1 MTLIDRYK
9 RPLARGLQRA
19 PWIVRLMQI
28 GWRRFGQPW
37 ITVGALG
44 AVFNDRGEML
54 LVEHVFHP
62 ISPWGLPGGW
72 MNRNEDPSETVAREL
87 LEETGLQVRVDRPL
101 IIRRTPELRSHLDI
115 AFLCEAAPG
124 TIRLSGEL
132 LDYRWVDPANPP
144 PLMSFHR
151 QVVAA
156 ALIARAGLNQ
166 AIPEPD
172 GAAKNERVT
181 E

>member
-19 PWIVRLMQI
+19 PWVVRLMQI
-28 GWRRFGQPW
+28 GWRRFAQPW

-44 AVFNDRGEML
+44 AVFNAQGELL

-72 MNRNEDPSETVAREL
+72 MNRGEDPAETVAREL
-87 LEETGLQVRVDRPL
+87 WEETGLRVRVDRPL
-101 IIRRTPELRSHLDI
+101 LIRRAPELRNHLDM

-124 TIRLSGEL
+124 TIKLSGEL
-132 LDYRWVDPANPP
+132 LDYRWVDPASPP

-151 QVVAA
+151 QVVIA
-156 ALIARAGLNQ
+156 ALSARSAVSNSHPIHPAML
-166 AIPEPD
+166 
-172 GAAKNERVT
+172 
-181 E
+181 